1 MLSPRRRARE
11 AALQVLCAIDA
22 DASLDVEA
30 ALQRF
35 FTHLAGADDGEI
47 ALPAPDSIDR
57 AFVSMLVRGVRND
70 LAALDRT
77 LTDASRTW
85 RLERMALVD
94 RNILRL
100 GLYEVQPG
108 HGDTPQRVA
117 LNEAIELARRF
128 GSEESRAFVNAILD
142 TALHAGP
149 EG

>member
-11 AALQVLCAIDA
+11 AALQILCAIDA
-22 DASLDVEA
+22 DPSLDVEA

-35 FTHLAGADDGEI
+35 FTHLAGADDGEVT
-47 ALPAPDSIDR
+47 LPVADSLDR
-57 AFVSMLVRGVRND
+57 GFVAALVRGVRAE
-70 LAALDRT
+70 LAAIDRA
-77 LTDASRTW
+77 LTEASRSW

-100 GLYEVQPG
+100 GLYELLPG

-128 GSEESRAFVNAILD
+128 GSEESTAFVNAILD
-142 TALHAGP
+142 TALHG
-149 EG
+149 GR